1 MGKKFNTK
9 VLAIKTLVSV
19 GFFSVLI
26 SFAKGGKLLQV
37 FENVDWFYFN
47 LSFLLIPVMFCTSC
61 FKWKILLEARGQKV
75 RFRNLVRIY
84 LIGYFFSNLLPSTVG
99 GDVVRSFYAGKE
111 IGDQTYSAVCVFLE
125 RFTGI
130 LFLLVLVI
138 FAPLMK
144 PELYAHSSIYIPVLC
159 AVLLLSVI
167 IWVWRVQDPL
177 KLPDL
182 VASLFFTSW
191 RNLNRRLGFS
201 FGMRI
206 EKYANNLYLNL
217 FKKIVLFHEELNLA
231 LRTIRHNRWL
241 FFQVFTLT
249 VVFYFLTWVNV
260 YVSFLAFGTRVPF
273 WEMSSL
279 VPTIMFAAHLPV
291 ALLGNLGFFESIF
304 VFYFL
309 LISISGA
316 ETLAMGL
323 LLRVKMFTLG
333 GIGFL
338 VYIMYRYSRRNELT
352 ELEKFAKQKTE
363 NRIL

>member
-1 MGKKFNTK
+1 
-9 VLAIKTLVSV
+9 
-19 GFFSVLI
+19 
-26 SFAKGGKLLQV
+26 
-37 FENVDWFYFN
+37 
-47 LSFLLIPVMFCTSC
+47 MFCTSC
-61 FKWKILLEARGQKV
+61 FKWKILLDARGPKV

-130 LFLLVLVI
+130 LFMLVLVI

-144 PELYAHSSIYIPVLC
+144 PGLYVHSFIYIPALC
-159 AVLLLSVI
+159 AALILFVV
-167 IWVWRVQDPL
+167 IWVWRVHNPL
-177 KLPDL
+177 RLPDL
-182 VASLFFTSW
+182 IANRFFTGW
-191 RNLNRRLGFS
+191 QNLNNRLEFS

-206 EKYANNLYLNL
+206 EKFANDLYQGL
-217 FKKIVLFHEELNLA
+217 FEKLFRFHEELNQA
-231 LRTIRHNRWL
+231 LRTIRQNRWV

-249 VVFYFLTWVNV
+249 VLFYFFTWVNV
-260 YVSFLAFGTRVPF
+260 YVSFRAFGTRVPF

-291 ALLGNLGFFESIF
+291 TLLGNLGFFESVF

-309 LISISGA
+309 LLGISGA

-338 VYIMYRYSRRNELT
+338 VYLMYRYGRRNELT
-352 ELEKFAKQKTE
+352 ELEEFANQKTE
-363 NRIL
+363 E